1 MNTFP
6 LEMDKHIVFCIIGIL
21 FFLFQ
26 FFRQGFKYQLM
37 TAFAIGATLLLY
49 VNDSTSWRYFI
60 GVLEL
65 VLIIAIFIVMSVEKK
80 KAEQKAAAA
89 GISSAE
95 TVSAENAPEAKT
107 DEAAADNGEETN
119 E

>member
-6 LEMDKHIVFCIIGIL
+6 LEMSKHILFCAIGII

-26 FFRQGFKYQLM
+26 FFRQGFKYQIM
-37 TAFAIGATLLLY
+37 SAAAIGATLLLY
-49 VNDSTSWRYFI
+49 INDSTAWRYTV

-80 KAEQKAAAA
+80 NAEKKAA
-89 GISSAE
+89 E
-95 TVSAENAPEAKT
+95 NTAENAA
-107 DEAAADNGEETN
+107 EAAEITETAADGEETH

>member
-6 LEMDKHIVFCIIGIL
+6 LEMSKHIVFCAVGII

-49 VNDSTSWRYFI
+49 VNDSAAWRYFI
-60 GVLEL
+60 GILEL
-65 VLIIAIFIVMSVEKK
+65 VLIIGIFVVMSIEKK
-80 KAEQKAAAA
+80 NAEKEAKAAAEA
-89 GISSAE
+89 IAEVSGNSAE
-95 TVSAENAPEAKT
+95 AAVSGS
-107 DEAAADNGEETN
+107 AADGEKTN

>member
-6 LEMDKHIVFCIIGIL
+6 LELNKHILFCAIGII

-26 FFRQGFKYQLM
+26 FFRQGYKYQIM
-37 TAFAIGATLLLY
+37 SAAAIGATLLLY
-49 VNDSTSWRYFI
+49 ISDTTAWRYTV

-65 VLIIAIFIVMSVEKK
+65 VLIIAIFVVMSVEKK
-80 KAEQKAAAA
+80 NAEKKAAAA
-89 GISSAE
+89 SENTAE
-95 TVSAENAPEAKT
+95 TTETAEISET
-107 DEAAADNGEETN
+107 AADGDKTN